1 MDRLAIIIL
10 LIQAMVFAFLA
21 GALVYFIIQRIKK
34 RKQER
39 FEKRD
44 Y

>member
-10 LIQAMVFAFLA
+10 LIQATVVLFLA
-21 GALVYFIIQRIKK
+21 GALVYFIIHRIKK